1 MNLIHSA
8 PQGYENIF
16 YFSLSHIPSF
26 ITGTCSSQLFI
37 FKLERERDEGREGWR
52 EWEKKEGERER
63 GRGRETKETTELI
76 NDNMKESGKLK
87 FLIRFQTVVTGFI
100 S

>member
-26 ITGTCSSQLFI
+26 ITGTCSSQQRFI
-37 FKLERERDEGREGWR
+37 FKLERERDEGREGGG
-52 EWEKKEGERER
+52 EWEKEGERER
-63 GRGRETKETTELI
+63 GRRRETKEAAELI
-76 NDNMKESGKLK
+76 NDNIKECGKLK
-87 FLIRFQTVVTGFI
+87 VSYKVSNFSDWVY
-100 S
+100 